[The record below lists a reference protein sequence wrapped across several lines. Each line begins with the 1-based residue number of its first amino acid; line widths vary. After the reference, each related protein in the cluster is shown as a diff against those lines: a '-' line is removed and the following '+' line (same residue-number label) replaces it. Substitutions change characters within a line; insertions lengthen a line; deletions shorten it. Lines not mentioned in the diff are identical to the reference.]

1 MARRYITI
9 GSLGSIHG
17 YDDVDYDKAIVTE
30 GPISSGAPVDD
41 SDVLRKEDMGS
52 LVGIEGTVTGDII
65 RWNELTDEWEVVH
78 FPFDPVIHTDSHV
91 LLVSELNISHR
102 MNSAADKI
110 FTLPSVGASEDGS
123 KVTLMKIGSG
133 KLTVQAVDTD
143 FISDSS
149 ATGTI
154 YSTTALASITLE
166 YVHAITT
173 WVVQSPAGI
182 WTTT

>member
-9 GSLGSIHG
+9 GSLGYIHG

-110 FTLPSVGASEDGS
+110 FTLPSVGASENGYS
-123 KVTLMKIGSG
+123 VTLEKIGSG
-133 KLTVQAVDTD
+133 KLTVQAVDSD
-143 FISDSS
+143 IISDSS
-149 ATGTI
+149 VAGTI
-154 YSTTALASITLE
+154 YSTTALAVLILE
-166 YVHAITT
+166 YVHTITT
-173 WVVQSPAGI
+173 WIIKSATGT